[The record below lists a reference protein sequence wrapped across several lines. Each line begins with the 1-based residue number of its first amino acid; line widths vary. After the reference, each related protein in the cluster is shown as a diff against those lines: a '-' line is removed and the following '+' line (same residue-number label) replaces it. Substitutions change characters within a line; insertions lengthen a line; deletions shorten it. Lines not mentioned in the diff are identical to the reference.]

1 MVFNGK
7 FTRIII
13 TGLLCGLLS
22 TVAAF
27 AASSDTKA
35 EMDSV
40 KAQLDSYSQVMDNA
54 HQMAEYARVLG
65 ESEDSVIIQTARQY
79 WHSAND
85 EYVALYPSYI
95 ALNKQYN
102 EELAAEQ
109 KEAEEQAQA
118 QKGQYAG
125 RYRVSFYCPNSC
137 CNGSN
142 SGITALGTPIVPWYT
157 VAVDPSI
164 IPLGSKIRIEGF
176 DGITFVACDTGS
188 AIKNN
193 KVDVAVSSHSEAM
206 RLGIQ
211 YHDVYIVK

>member
-54 HQMAEYARVLG
+54 HQMAEHARILG
-65 ESEDSVIIQTARQY
+65 ESEDGVIIQTAKQY

-109 KEAEEQAQA
+109 KEAAEQAQKN
-118 QKGQYAG
+118 QG
-125 RYRVSFYCPNSC
+125 RFLFEGNISFYCPNSC

-142 SGITALGTPIVPWYT
+142 SGITALGTPIVPWHT
-157 VAVDPSI
+157 VAVDPNV
-164 IPLGSKIRIEGF
+164 IPLGSKLRIEGF

-206 RLGIQ
+206 NLGRQ
-211 YHDVYIVK
+211 YRNVYLLG

>member
-27 AASSDTKA
+27 AASSDTKD

-65 ESEDSVIIQTARQY
+65 ESEDSVIIQTAKQY

-85 EYVALYPSYI
+85 EYIALYPSYV

-102 EELAAEQ
+102 EELAAE
-109 KEAEEQAQA
+109 KEAEEAN
-118 QKGQYAG
+118 KMIPLGTF
-125 RYRVSFYCPNSC
+125 RVSRYCPCSI
-137 CNGSN
+137 CNG
-142 SGITALGTPIVPWYT
+142 GYTGTAIGTSVTPGRTI
-157 VAVDPSI
+157 AVDPNV
-164 IPLGSKIRIEGF
+164 IPLGSTVYIEGIGYRVAE
-176 DGITFVACDTGS
+176 DVGGAITSNRIDL
-188 AIKNN
+188 
-193 KVDVAVSSHSEAM
+193 AVSSHSEAYAQ
-206 RLGIQ
+206 GIS
-211 YHDVYIVK
+211 YNNVYLVK

>member
-40 KAQLDSYSQVMDNA
+40 KVQLDSYSQVMDSA
-54 HQMAEYARVLG
+54 HQMAEHARVLG
-65 ESEDSVIIQTARQY
+65 ESEDSVIIQTAKQY

-85 EYVALYPSYI
+85 EYVALYPSYV

-102 EELAAEQ
+102 EELVAE
-109 KEAEEQAQA
+109 KEAEEAN
-118 QKGQYAG
+118 KGTYLG
-125 RYRVSFYCPNSC
+125 RFRISFYCSGSC

-142 SGITALGTPIVPWYT
+142 SGITALGTSITPWYT
-157 VAVDPSI
+157 VAVDPSVI
-164 IPLGSKIRIEGF
+164 SLGSKIKI
-176 DGITFVACDTGS
+176 DGLSNSTFYCADTGG
-188 AIKNN
+188 AIKGNRI
-193 KVDVAVSSHSEAM
+193 DVAVGSHGEAM
-206 RLGIQ
+206 NLGIQ
-211 YHDVYIVK
+211 YRDVYLVK

>member
-54 HQMAEYARVLG
+54 HQMA
-65 ESEDSVIIQTARQY
+65 
-79 WHSAND
+79 HSAND

-109 KEAEEQAQA
+109 KEAEEA
-118 QKGQYAG
+118 QKNQG
-125 RYRVSFYCPNSC
+125 RFLFEGNISFYCPNSC

-142 SGITALGTPIVPWYT
+142 SGITALGTPIVPWHT
-157 VAVDPSI
+157 VAVDPNV
-164 IPLGSKIRIEGF
+164 IPLGSKLRIEGF

-206 RLGIQ
+206 NLGRQ
-211 YHDVYIVK
+211 YRNVYLLG

>member
-7 FTRIII
+7 FKRIVI

-22 TVAAF
+22 TAVAF
-27 AASSDTKA
+27 AASTDTKA
-35 EMDSV
+35 EMNSV
-40 KAQLDSYSQVMDNA
+40 KAELDGYSQVMDNA
-54 HQMAEYARVLG
+54 HQMAEYARILG
-65 ESEDSVIIQTARQY
+65 ESEDSVIIQTAKQY

-102 EELAAEQ
+102 EELAAE
-109 KEAEEQAQA
+109 KEAEEA
-118 QKGQYAG
+118 QKGTYLG
-125 RYRVSFYCPNSC
+125 RFRISFYCSGSC

-142 SGITALGTPIVPWYT
+142 SGITALGTSITPWYT
-157 VAVDPSI
+157 VAVDPSVI
-164 IPLGSKIRIEGF
+164 SLGSKIKI
-176 DGITFVACDTGS
+176 DGLSNSTFYCADIGG
-188 AIKNN
+188 AIKGNRI
-193 KVDVAVSSHSEAM
+193 DVAVNSHSEAM

>member
-65 ESEDSVIIQTARQY
+65 ESEDSVIIQTAKQY

-102 EELAAEQ
+102 EELAAE

-125 RYRVSFYCPNSC
+125 RYRVSFYCTGSC

-142 SGITALGTPIVPWYT
+142 SGITALGTSITPWYT
-157 VAVDPSI
+157 VAVDPSV
-164 IPLGSKIRIEGF
+164 IPLGSKIRIPGLSNSVF
-176 DGITFVACDTGS
+176 YCADTGG
-188 AIKNN
+188 AIKGN
-193 KVDVAVSSHSEAM
+193 KIDVAVSSHSEAM

>member
-65 ESEDSVIIQTARQY
+65 ESEDSVIIQTAKQY

-109 KEAEEQAQA
+109 KEAEEA
-118 QKGQYAG
+118 QKGTYLG
-125 RYRVSFYCPNSC
+125 RFRISFYCSGSC

-142 SGITALGTPIVPWYT
+142 SGITALGTSITPWYT
-157 VAVDPSI
+157 VAVDPSVI
-164 IPLGSKIRIEGF
+164 SLGSKIKI
-176 DGITFVACDTGS
+176 DGLSNSTFYCADTGG
-188 AIKNN
+188 AIKGNRI
-193 KVDVAVSSHSEAM
+193 DVAVSSHSEAM